1 MSKIKSNLAA
11 TLLTLVLTVPAL
23 AGNIGSPGCTEPPP
37 PPPSSTTSGNIG
49 SPGSPAHALVDLLI
63 AVLSLI

>member
-11 TLLTLVLTVPAL
+11 TVLTLLLTVPAL

-37 PPPSSTTSGNIG
+37 PPPSTTSGNIG
-49 SPGSPAHALVDLLI
+49 SPGSPAPALVDFLI